1 MINEF
6 RNYLFSKSIAND
18 KNVGFYIMWVK
29 KYLEFQKSSAQ
40 DDAKDRNI
48 DYFIKGLSNNYFD
61 WHIDPAYG
69 RSTQYRLFSK
79 SQAPE
84 ASTQLQIPI
93 PYCNLGLKVDT
104 LTKDDRACSL
114 KFRIALPGSCTSDDL
129 RF

>member
-40 DDAKDRNI
+40 DDAKNRNI

-61 WHIDPAYG
+61 WQIDQANEAVQAYVLFQEHNTSSPVP
-69 RSTQYRLFSK
+69 STG
-79 SQAPE
+79 
-84 ASTQLQIPI
+84 STDQHWKL
-93 PYCNLGLKVDT
+93 VADEMV
-104 LTKDDRACSL
+104 A
-114 KFRIALPGSCTSDDL
+114 AH
-129 RF
+129 